1 MSESQTEPDKETL
14 LVFKKDHLKAVVL
27 IVILEK
33 EKQIYL

>member
-1 MSESQTEPDKETL
+1 

-33 EKQIYL
+33 EKQIYLWKQTS